1 MGQFNG
7 SVLTDKGLQLQS
19 KAQAGAR
26 LTFTRIGIGDGFL
39 PGNLQTLEEL
49 VNETKSLPILE
60 IKNLGNGQTMVK
72 ALISNQ
78 DLTSGT
84 YVREIGLF
92 ANDPDLG
99 EILYA
104 VANSGDLADYLPAPN
119 GADVVEEII
128 QFITL
133 IGTAEDVTAVID
145 SQAVVTVTT
154 FDEHVNDT
162 NLHMTRAEIETE
174 LAALRNRITLIES
187 TFPDNF
193 KNNLFTEDFA
203 TLDDI
208 TLTKGYY
215 NQAQTRLEV

>member
-1 MGQFNG
+1 VGQFNG